1 MAATMPSTTKALNYA
16 LATFLLALPAMIG
29 LYSWAT

>member
-1 MAATMPSTTKALNYA
+1 VAAAMPSTTKALSYA
-16 LATFLLALPAMIG
+16 LATLLIALPAMIG